1 MLQPQTES
9 QRNQQL
15 ASSFFYLVGD
25 VLGGSDSQPRY
36 EPGMSAAGGPATS
49 YGFGADGVL
58 YERGRTAY
66 GATATQAVSLFGLP
80 LSVPLLLVVGVAAFL
95 LLRR

>member
-9 QRNQQL
+9 ERNQQI

-25 VLGGSDSQPRY
+25 VLSGSDAQPRY
-36 EPGMSAAGGPATS
+36 EPGMSSAGGPAVS

-58 YERGRTAY
+58 YERGRTGY
-66 GATATQAVSLFGLP
+66 GATTTQAATLLG
-80 LSVPLLLVVGVAAFL
+80 VPLTLPILLLVGVAAFL
-95 LLRR
+95 LLRK